1 MFVEA
6 LLPITSALENLTRQD
21 RIINEM
27 KQNNDLAQQRADTA
41 RLNAENRSRALD
53 IAQQRVDV
61 AQQRADTAQQR
72 ADTAKFSAENRKR
85 ELDIVESGVRLAQ
98 LRYNQGGVHLQ
109 MQPVRAEKED

>member
-41 RLNAENRSRALD
+41 RLNAENR
-53 IAQQRVDV
+53 
-61 AQQRADTAQQR
+61 
-72 ADTAKFSAENRKR
+72 KR
-85 ELDIVESGVRLAQ
+85 ELDIVENGVRSAQ
-98 LRYNQGGVHLQ
+98 VQNIYGGVHLQ
-109 MQPVRAEKED
+109 MQPVRAEEEE

>member
-41 RLNAENRSRALD
+41 RLNAENR
-53 IAQQRVDV
+53 
-61 AQQRADTAQQR
+61 
-72 ADTAKFSAENRKR
+72 KR
-85 ELDIVESGVRLAQ
+85 ELDIVENGVRSAQ
-98 LRYNQGGVHLQ
+98 VQNIYGGVHLQ
-109 MQPVRAEKED
+109 MQPVRAEEED

>member
-41 RLNAENRSRALD
+41 RLNAENR
-53 IAQQRVDV
+53 
-61 AQQRADTAQQR
+61 
-72 ADTAKFSAENRKR
+72 KR

>member
-41 RLNAENRSRALD
+41 KLN
-53 IAQQRVDV
+53 
-61 AQQRADTAQQR
+61 
-72 ADTAKFSAENRKR
+72 AENRKR
-85 ELDIVESGVRLAQ
+85 ELDIVENGVRSAQ
-98 LRYNQGGVHLQ
+98 VQNIYGGVHLQ
-109 MQPVRAEKED
+109 MQPVKAEEED